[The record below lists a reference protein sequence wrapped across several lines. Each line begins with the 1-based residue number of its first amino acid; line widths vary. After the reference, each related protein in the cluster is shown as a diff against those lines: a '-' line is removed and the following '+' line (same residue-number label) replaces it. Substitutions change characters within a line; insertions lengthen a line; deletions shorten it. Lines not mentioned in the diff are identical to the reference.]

1 MTPKAQAV
9 RAQINKWDSIKLKSS
24 AQQRKPSID
33 ERQPTKQERRA
44 ANHTSDEELTSKTYK
59 EFIQFNGKNTNNLI
73 LKWAG
78 VPIVAQ
84 WIMNLTSIHEARK
97 TKKAKKKKR
106 NNGEP
111 DNQIAGK
118 QTEVKLLQF
127 TAMPLDSQSAFLF
140 PEGSVGRWITSGLSD
155 AFPLGGC
162 DSRVTTAQA
171 EAVR

>member
-9 RAQINKWDSIKLKSS
+9 RAQINKWNSIKLKSS

-84 WIMNLTSIHEARK
+84 WIMNLTSIMRLQVRSLALLSGLRIRCCCCGWDGIPHCC
-97 TKKAKKKKR
+97 
-106 NNGEP
+106 G
-111 DNQIAGK
+111 Q
-118 QTEVKLLQF
+118 QLQLQF
-127 TAMPLDSQSAFLF
+127 DPLAWELPHATGVALKRKQK
-140 PEGSVGRWITSGLSD
+140 IK
-155 AFPLGGC
+155 
-162 DSRVTTAQA
+162 
-171 EAVR
+171 